1 MMTKSKKKNPKT
13 HLIELVER
21 YFPGKSQ
28 YLMAMLATYCT
39 LGIKDISQPIPPFI
53 VGRPSSRKSTL
64 CEIMSVLKDD
74 VIWVDD
80 FTSKAFVSAAPGVAD
95 GERTDL
101 LPMLKNRLLI
111 TPELG
116 TLFKNKN
123 LKEIMGILTRILDF
137 TLIREPNWAST
148 QVLL

>member
-39 LGIKDISQPIPPFI
+39 LGLKDISQPIPLFI

-64 CEIMSVLKDD
+64 CEIMSILKDD
-74 VIWVDD
+74 VV
-80 FTSKAFVSAAPGVAD
+80 FGVVLRPCAKI
-95 GERTDL
+95 GIN
-101 LPMLKNRLLI
+101 LPPLVQFQCI
-111 TPELG
+111 P
-116 TLFKNKN
+116 
-123 LKEIMGILTRILDF
+123 
-137 TLIREPNWAST
+137 
-148 QVLL
+148 